1 MTSIFLDISFLAY
14 SLSLGRRIESLKIDT
29 VESDFYVRVSL
40 YISTCF
46 LCIFHI
52 FVPVYVNTWNG
63 YKTHKN

>member
-1 MTSIFLDISFLAY
+1 MTSIFLDIGLPAY
-14 SLSLGRRIESLKIDT
+14 SLSLERRIESLKIDT

-52 FVPVYVNTWNG
+52 FVPFYVNTWNG